1 MTQSSVSD
9 GDRKDDRE
17 ESIDE
22 AASKAEEAIEETA
35 EKVEDAADTVDGVV
49 EDAAEQAEE
58 VSDAAS
64 ETAETSAVHDDEAE
78 DSSGQGGSFAASALK
93 LLMIVL
99 VVFGLA
105 IWLLPMAAPHLPAS
119 VAKYIMPGQQVL
131 DQRLADM
138 EERLDERAGVTGDD
152 VAKMRAEITA
162 LTERLAAA
170 EAAAAAA
177 QEEAAAAKTEAAA
190 SAEAAQSS
198 TTAESVVTD
207 ASAAAADAAEA
218 ADTAT
223 TAATEAG
230 KVAAAASRDTAS
242 LARQMTT
249 FEARMAQMSDE
260 LGALGTSL
268 ANAPASG
275 EGGASPELAAAFAA
289 LKTRVDSL
297 GERMDAPVDFLTPED
312 ADGFATQDDLRSA
325 RTALTADMRGQFERL
340 PDPNT
345 IVTSTDLDS
354 FRTAVDGKISD
365 LTARVDTAEKGAAEA
380 AQSAAAAA
388 EASTSAVGDVKVA
401 IQDASL
407 RSAVAAL
414 TSQMA
419 NGASFKGALSE
430 IEELTGSAAPEDLMA
445 ASDGVATTASL
456 LRSYGRNAQNA
467 LSADIRAG
475 AEDDGI
481 LGQAGAQLMSVV
493 AGRPKSELE
502 GETTEAILSRVEGRL
517 RDGALDK
524 ALAEAQSLNDVAKEG
539 LGSWLGLLT
548 TRVAADTAAANYIAT
563 LSGSEG

>member
-9 GDRKDDRE
+9 ADRE
-17 ESIDE
+17 DDLND
-22 AASKAEEAIEETA
+22 AIEDAETA
-35 EKVEDAADTVDGVV
+35 VD
-49 EDAAEQAEE
+49 DAAEHVEE
-58 VSDAAS
+58 VSEDV
-64 ETAETSAVHDDEAE
+64 AELDDHSDTHDDSADE
-78 DSSGQGGSFAASALK
+78 SGGQGGGFAAAALK
-93 LLMIVL
+93 LLIIVL

-105 IWLLPMAAPHLPAS
+105 VWLLPMAAPHLPAGI
-119 VAKYIMPGQQVL
+119 AKYIMPGQQVL
-131 DQRLADM
+131 DERLAAM
-138 EERLDERAGVTGDD
+138 EKQLDERAGATGDD
-152 VAKMRAEITA
+152 VEKMRAEIAA

-170 EAAAAAA
+170 EATAAAA
-177 QEEAAAAKTEAAA
+177 QAEAENAKSEAAA
-190 SAEAAQSS
+190 SAEAASS
-198 TTAESVVTD
+198 AATADSVVSD
-207 ASAAAADAAEA
+207 ASKAASNAAEA

-249 FEARMAQMSDE
+249 FEARMAQLSDE

-268 ANAPASG
+268 ANTSGSG

-297 GERMDAPVDFLTPED
+297 GERMEAPVDFLTPED

-340 PDPNT
+340 PDPAE
-345 IVTSTDLDS
+345 IVTTKDMDS

-365 LTARVDTAEKGAAEA
+365 LASRVETAEKGASDA
-380 AQSAAAAA
+380 AQAAAAA
-388 EASTSAVGDVKVA
+388 ADASTSAVGEVKVA

-419 NGASFKGALSE
+419 NGASFKGALDE
-430 IEELTGSAAPEDLMA
+430 IEELTGKAAPEELMA
-445 ASDGVATTASL
+445 ASEGVSTTASL
-456 LRSYGRNAQNA
+456 LRGFGRNAQNA

-502 GETTEAILSRVEGRL
+502 GETTEAVLSRVEARL
-517 RDGALDK
+517 RDGALGD
-524 ALAEAQSLNDVAKEG
+524 ALAEAETLNDVAKEG
-539 LGSWLGLLT
+539 LGAWLGQLT
-548 TRVAADTAAANYIAT
+548 TRVAADTAAANYITT